1 MNRVNLKH
9 LKPIARLIFINL
21 AIFLSLLFALN
32 FFVGVYLKNSN
43 KKSRADLPNYKD
55 NRDYARKIFQD
66 YNKVQHLYE
75 PFVGWKTRPYKGVT
89 TNINKLGLRK
99 TITATLKNDSAEIV
113 RFFGGSTLWGEGS
126 DDKSTIPSLFQKL
139 NPEFEVYNHGQ
150 LAYNSRQNLDALIS
164 LYEEGKKSDVVIFY
178 DGVNDAAFLCPTDV
192 DVPGHRLVP
201 MFRGKLYTSYF
212 NIIKEAIGKIF
223 FDKLILLS
231 DKLNPAERDN
241 MYNCI
246 SSPDKAEAIADFML
260 TNWEIAHDVVTSR
273 GGEFYAILQPAAYVG
288 NPRTD
293 HLDLGPVLGD
303 NFKEIYKLFYQK
315 IKEKQ
320 YPWVYDLST
329 SFDGDE
335 YIFID
340 FCHVSPNG
348 NQIMANQ
355 INNVLQVG
363 LLH

>member
-1 MNRVNLKH
+1 MSLKKI
-9 LKPIARLIFINL
+9 LSIVRLIFINL
-21 AIFLSLLFALN
+21 AIFLVLLFLVN
-32 FFVGVYLKNSN
+32 LFVGIYLKSSN
-43 KKSRADLPNYKD
+43 NKSRADLPNYEDDKG
-55 NRDYARKIFQD
+55 YARKIFED
-66 YNKVQHLYE
+66 YNKVQQLYE
-75 PFVGWKTRPYKGVT
+75 PFVAWKTKPYQGET
-89 TNINKLGLRK
+89 TNINKNGIRE
-99 TITATLKNDSAEIV
+99 TIKVPHVSDSAKVI
-113 RFFGGSTLWGEGS
+113 RFFGGSTLWGEGA
-126 DDKSTIPSLFQKL
+126 DDNSTIPSIFQKL
-139 NPEFEVYNHGQ
+139 NSEYKVYNHGQ

-212 NIIKEAIGKIF
+212 NIVKEAIGKIF

-231 DKLNPAERDN
+231 KKLSPAERDE
-241 MYNCI
+241 MYNCV
-246 SSPDKAEAIADFML
+246 SSTAKAEAVADFML
-260 TNWEIAHDVVTSR
+260 TNWEIAHDIVTSR
-273 GGEFYAILQPAAYVG
+273 GGRFYAVLQPSAYIG

-320 YPWVYDLST
+320 YPWVSDLST

-363 LLH
+363 SLH